1 MQALCICC
9 AAVACYQSVTDTVVL
24 HMRSPV
30 SQPASTLC
38 SLHVTHV
45 VQDPSYDPYGYAKV
59 ATRTASSEVGAA
71 AACPANVQSF
81 FKMLFTMATT
91 KSGLQEINTQ
101 LSLCSDSQMQTAE
114 DVNTTLASFVRIAWT
129 NAVSD

>member
-1 MQALCICC
+1 MSL
-9 AAVACYQSVTDTVVL
+9 
-24 HMRSPV
+24 
-30 SQPASTLC
+30 PASTPR
-38 SLHVTHV
+38 SVHVTHV
-45 VQDPSYDPYGYAKV
+45 LQDPSYDPYGYAKV

-91 KSGLQEINTQ
+91 KSGLQQINTQ
-101 LSLCSDSQMQTAE
+101 LSLCSDSQMQTAD